1 MSHPVRLLGS
11 LEHFGALPAKQ
22 RPTESEVAEG
32 ALRIREEFARVVA
45 HVGHKQSAAELGT
58 QESTL
63 SHMLAGR
70 GSRYLRLDW
79 AEWGVENAP
88 DAEFTQS
95 LVVKGGWT
103 VVRIPIMTAEE
114 KILRLEATLKHHFN
128 PELAEALLE
137 RAYRR

>member
-11 LEHFGALPAKQ
+11 LEHFGTLPAKR
-22 RPTESEVAEG
+22 RPEAEEIADG
-32 ALRIREEFARVVA
+32 ALRIREEFSRVVA
-45 HVGHKQSAAELGT
+45 HVGHKQAAAELGT

-70 GSRYLRLDW
+70 GSRYLRMDW
-79 AEWGVENAP
+79 AEWGSKNAP
-88 DAEFTQS
+88 DAEFAQS
-95 LVVKGGWT
+95 LVVPGGWT
-103 VVRIPIMTAEE
+103 VVRVPIMTAEE

-128 PELAEALLE
+128 PELADALLE